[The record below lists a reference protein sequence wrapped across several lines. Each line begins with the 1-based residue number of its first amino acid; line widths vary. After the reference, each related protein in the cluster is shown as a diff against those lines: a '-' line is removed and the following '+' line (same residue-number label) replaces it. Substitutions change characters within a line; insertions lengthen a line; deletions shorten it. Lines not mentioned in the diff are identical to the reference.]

1 MVILYFVLSSL
12 PGAPS
17 YFGAMALS
25 PLLILIFP
33 PAWLFVFYVAVILT
47 GVPSL
52 VGALICELFSLRQVW
67 LHGLLGAAIGV
78 GAFVY
83 ASPELV
89 GTIEGTDWADLA
101 IVAGGGLGG
110 GIAYWLI
117 AGQRAGFLT
126 AGAIR
131 GGPLTRG
138 RPAFG
143 SARVSRRS
151 LVTAGARTASV
162 FPIAIFRCSSRS

>member
-1 MVILYFVLSSL
+1 MRHAVIPGDTMHVVKRLLLVISGYAVGLIVALISVVILYFVLSSL

-17 YFGAMALS
+17 YFEAMALS

-33 PAWLFVFYVAVILT
+33 PAWLFVFYFAVVLT
-47 GVPSL
+47 SVPSL
-52 VGALICELFSLRQVW
+52 AGALICELFSLRQVW

-101 IVAGGGLGG
+101 IVAGGGLAG

-117 AGQRAGFLT
+117 AGQCAGFS
-126 AGAIR
+126 R
-131 GGPLTRG
+131 PL
-138 RPAFG
+138 PAV
-143 SARVSRRS
+143 A
-151 LVTAGARTASV
+151 T
-162 FPIAIFRCSSRS
+162 

>member
-1 MVILYFVLSSL
+1 MGTAIHVVKRLLLVITGYLVGVVVSLISVVILYFVLSSL

-17 YFGAMALS
+17 YFGAMAMS

-33 PAWLFVFYVAVILT
+33 PAWLVVFYVAVILT

-52 VGALICELFSLRQVW
+52 VGALIAELFSLKQVW
-67 LHGLLGAAIGV
+67 WHGPVAAAIGA

-89 GTIEGTDWADLA
+89 GTIAGTDWADLA
-101 IVAGGGLGG
+101 IVAAGGFCG

-117 AGQRAGFLT
+117 AGRNAGF
-126 AGAIR
+126 AR
-131 GGPLTRG
+131 PLAAVN
-138 RPAFG
+138 PYVA
-143 SARVSRRS
+143 A
-151 LVTAGARTASV
+151 A
-162 FPIAIFRCSSRS
+162 PQ